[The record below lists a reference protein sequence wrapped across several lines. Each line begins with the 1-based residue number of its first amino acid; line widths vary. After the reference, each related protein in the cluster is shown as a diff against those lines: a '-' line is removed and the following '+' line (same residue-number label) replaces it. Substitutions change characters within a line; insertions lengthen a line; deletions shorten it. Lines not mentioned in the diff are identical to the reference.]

1 MRTFKSYVNSYW
13 QQVQEWKQDSSAV
26 INSRPHSQWPQ
37 LIGPRR
43 TSGLLWAKG
52 SLSKILWTSEKV
64 SLWWQGFDMFNSGA
78 VGISD
83 FCCWCLVAKSCPTL
97 CDPMDLSM
105 PGFPVLHYLLEFS
118 QTHVHWVS
126 DVIQTS
132 HPLSSPSPP
141 AFQSFPALG
150 SFLTNWVIVSGGQNI
165 GTSASASVF
174 SMNIQNWFPLGL
186 TGFITL
192 LSKEFLRVFSNSTV

>member
-1 MRTFKSYVNSYW
+1 MCAWFHLLLLLFFFFFDTELLNSLEFERDGNDLSNLHRHPKSREISWVIAAALVLMRWLLVGAW
-13 QQVQEWKQDSSAV
+13 IVPGW
-26 INSRPHSQWPQ
+26 
-37 LIGPRR
+37 
-43 TSGLLWAKG
+43 GLLTRKTKPW
-52 SLSKILWTSEKV
+52 L
-64 SLWWQGFDMFNSGA
+64 
-78 VGISD
+78 
-83 FCCWCLVAKSCPTL
+83 CCCSVVQSCPTL
-97 CDPMDLSM
+97 CDSIDCRTPA
-105 PGFPVLHYLLEFS
+105 FPVFYHFPELV

>member
-132 HPLSSPSPP
+132 HPLSSPSPLAFNLALHLGVFQWVSSSHKVAKGIGVP
-141 AFQSFPALG
+141 AS
-150 SFLTNWVIVSGGQNI
+150 
-165 GTSASASVF
+165 TSVLP
-174 SMNIQNWFPLGL
+174 MNIQDRFPLGW
-186 TGFITL
+186 TGLI
-192 LSKEFLRVFSNSTV
+192 S